1 MLVIILILTAILV
14 GLIVYVLRKD
24 QQRRYA
30 EIVNQG
36 QHLPPI
42 DLHEQIDDI
51 TTLEEPA
58 IESDPAIMITSQAT
72 ESAPILSVIQAPKNR
87 EEEQRLE
94 QSPTPWKKRCKSYR
108 NNNQF
113 ELALAA
119 AQEAWPQWQSYEQ
132 TAITLRALIKGHHN
146 LNEAESTLRQLYR
159 IAAEASC
166 LYDRPTGQPSPRW
179 QTIAQSTSRQHLDQ
193 QSYHWQH
200 LGYLHLK
207 LLNPTDIKNMTK
219 LWGEPRQHLS
229 PLPPEAAE
237 SPMLDQ

>member
-1 MLVIILILTAILV
+1 
-14 GLIVYVLRKD
+14 
-24 QQRRYA
+24 
-30 EIVNQG
+30 
-36 QHLPPI
+36 
-42 DLHEQIDDI
+42 
-51 TTLEEPA
+51 
-58 IESDPAIMITSQAT
+58 MIAT
-72 ESAPILSVIQAPKNR
+72 EATKLESVPASTITQPVD
-87 EEEQRLE
+87 EQVIAQEVTSLKE
-94 QSPTPWKKRCKSYR
+94 RCKGYR
-108 NNNQF
+108 SNNQF
-113 ELALAA
+113 EQALAA

-193 QSYHWQH
+193 QSYNWQH

-219 LWGEPRQHLS
+219 LWGEPKQHQSPLS
-229 PLPPEAAE
+229 PRAAE
-237 SPMLDQ
+237 SLMLDQ